1 MGRSTD
7 RRVSGRGLLWY
18 NGAEITAK
26 ESTMDAKNTGELIA
40 ARRRE
45 LGLSQEELAARLH
58 VTDKAVSKW
67 ETGRGMP
74 GIDSLEPLAE
84 ALGISVSEILSGRRL
99 TAEELPKAAAGQIV
113 ESMQERLQLLRGF
126 LATVIVIALLAGFIF
141 GYHYWNSAPEADSEA
156 LTAQAS
162 AYLGR
167 HDRWEW
173 KVDYDTLE
181 MVETERRGD
190 YLAALFRDGEGNW
203 CMCEYDRDEA
213 FSHRWQAAGGK
224 PSLTA
229 GTLGSWNFGT
239 GGDAVI
245 IFCGGDLPEEAA
257 FYTFQNSGITYIC
270 PIKNGQVLDVFLL
283 PDTADIVSHH
293 LELLDENG
301 QSLDHPVEGT
311 VGTGTVT
318 SFR

>member
-1 MGRSTD
+1 
-7 RRVSGRGLLWY
+7 
-18 NGAEITAK
+18 
-26 ESTMDAKNTGELIA
+26 MDAKNTGELIA

-45 LGLSQEELAARLH
+45 LGLSQEELAERLH

-74 GIDSLEPLAE
+74 GIESLEPLAE
-84 ALGISVSEILSGRRL
+84 ALGLSVSEILSGRRL
-99 TAEELPKAAAGQIV
+99 TAEELPKAAGGQIV
-113 ESMQERLQLLRGF
+113 ESMQKRARLLRGF
-126 LATVIVIALLAGFIF
+126 LATLIVIALLAGIFF
-141 GYHYWNSAPEADSEA
+141 GYHYVDSAPETDPQA
-156 LTAQAS
+156 LTALAS

-203 CMCEYDRDEA
+203 CMCEYDRDSV
-213 FSHRWQAAGGK
+213 FPDRWRAAGGK

-229 GTLGSWNFGT
+229 GILGSWNFGT

-245 IFCGGDLPEEAA
+245 IFCGGDLPEEA
-257 FYTFQNSGITYIC
+257 FSYTFQNSGITYIC
-270 PIKNGQVLDVFLL
+270 PIENRQVLDVFLL
-283 PDTADIVSHH
+283 PDTADIASHH

-301 QSLDHPVEGT
+301 QSLDCPVEGT
-311 VGTGTVT
+311 IGTGPVT
-318 SFR
+318 GSR